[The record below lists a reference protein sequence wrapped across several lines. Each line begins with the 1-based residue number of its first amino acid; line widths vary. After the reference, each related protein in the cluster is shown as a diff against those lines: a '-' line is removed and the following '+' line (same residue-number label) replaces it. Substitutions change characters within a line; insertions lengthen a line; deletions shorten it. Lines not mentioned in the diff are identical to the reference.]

1 MTISCYIYRC
11 SAKPDMYIYLAEE
24 NGFDKIDEGLI
35 KKLGQLSFAMSLELD
50 NNSKLAREDPLKV
63 IENLNNQGFHLQ
75 MPSDTSVE
83 ELMARISLARSQ
95 PEEPR

>member
-1 MTISCYIYRC
+1 MATSCYIYRC

-24 NGFDKIDEGLI
+24 DGFDKIDEGLR
-35 KKLGQLSFAMSLELD
+35 KKLGQLSFAMSLELN
-50 NNSKLAREDPLKV
+50 NNSKLAKEDPLKV

-95 PEEPR
+95 PEESP

>member
-1 MTISCYIYRC
+1 MATSCYIYRC

-35 KKLGQLSFAMSLELD
+35 KKLGQLSFAMSLELH

-95 PEEPR
+95 PEEP

>member
-1 MTISCYIYRC
+1 MTTTCYIYRC

-24 NGFDKIDEGLI
+24 GGFDKIDEGLI

-50 NNSKLAREDPLKV
+50 NNSKLAKEDPLKV
-63 IENLNNQGFHLQ
+63 IDNLKNQGFHLQ

-83 ELMARISLARSQ
+83 ELMARISLAKSPSEDSQ
-95 PEEPR
+95 

>member
-1 MTISCYIYRC
+1 MATTCYIYRC
-11 SAKPDMYIYLAEE
+11 SAKPDMYIYLAEKG
-24 NGFDKIDEGLI
+24 GFDKIDQELL

-63 IENLNNQGFHLQ
+63 IDNLKNQGFHLQ

-83 ELMARISLARSQ
+83 ELMARISLAKSQ
-95 PEEPR
+95 PEVP

>member
-1 MTISCYIYRC
+1 MATSCYIYRC

-50 NNSKLAREDPLKV
+50 DNSKLAREDPLKV

>member
-1 MTISCYIYRC
+1 MATTCYIYRC

-50 NNSKLAREDPLKV
+50 NNSNLAREDPLKV
-63 IENLNNQGFHLQ
+63 IENLNTQGFHLQ

-83 ELMARISLARSQ
+83 ELMARISLAKSQ
-95 PEEPR
+95 PEAPE

>member
-50 NNSKLAREDPLKV
+50 NNSKLAREDPQKV